1 MAALFAVR
9 KGNLPLKR
17 DNNMAKIVV
26 LGSGGWGMALALCAC
41 RSGHKVTLWTPFD
54 NERQELTLNRG
65 NQRLLKD
72 VFLPNEIE
80 ITGDITVCTDA
91 LVTIIAT
98 PSFAVCETA
107 KRLAQINKR
116 GIVVNVAK
124 GLEKGTLLRLSQ
136 VIKRELPNCSVVALS
151 GPSHAE
157 EVARGIPTSLV
168 AASTDPIAA
177 QVVQEVMSNNT
188 LRIYTN
194 DDVTGVELGGALKNV
209 IAVAAG
215 FCDGMGLG
223 DNSKAALITRGAA
236 EIARI
241 GVCMGANEHTFA
253 GLAGI
258 GDLIVTCTSVHSRN
272 HRFGELVGRGE
283 SVENALNIVGTVEGY
298 YATELAFT
306 LAQNY
311 DIEMPITAQC
321 YAVLYGNSS
330 VKETVEALMRR
341 PMIKE

>member
-1 MAALFAVR
+1 
-9 KGNLPLKR
+9 
-17 DNNMAKIVV
+17 MAKIVV
-26 LGSGGWGMALALCAC
+26 LGSGGWGIALALCSH
-41 RSGHKVTLWTPFD
+41 RSGHNVTLWTPFD
-54 NERQELTLNRG
+54 NEREELLLNRG

-72 VFLPNEIE
+72 VVLPREIE
-80 ITGDITVCTDA
+80 ITGDISVCADA
-91 LVTIIAT
+91 LITVIAT

-107 KRLAQINKR
+107 KRLAGINKS

-124 GLEKGTLLRLSQ
+124 GFEKGTLLRLSQ

-157 EVARGIPTSLV
+157 EVARGIPTSIV
-168 AASTDPIAA
+168 AASTDRISA
-177 QVVQEVMSNNT
+177 QVVQQVMSNNT

-236 EIARI
+236 EIARL

-258 GDLIVTCTSVHSRN
+258 GDLIVTCTSIHSRN

-283 SVENALNIVGTVEGY
+283 SVENALKTVGTVEGY

-306 LAQNY
+306 LAQNFG
-311 DIEMPITAQC
+311 IEMPITAQC
-321 YAVLYGNSS
+321 YNVLYGSAN
-330 VKETVEALMRR
+330 VKDTVEALMRR
-341 PMIKE
+341 SLMSE